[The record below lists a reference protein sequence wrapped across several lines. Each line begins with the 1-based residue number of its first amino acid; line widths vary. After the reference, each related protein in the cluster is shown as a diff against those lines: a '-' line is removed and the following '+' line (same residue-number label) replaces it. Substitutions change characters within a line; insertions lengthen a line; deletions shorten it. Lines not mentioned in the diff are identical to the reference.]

1 VKAELVKLRYFAGLT
16 LKEGAEV
23 LGISPNYRR
32 PLLSLRAGR
41 AIGYARSNRS
51 ALNRWLDAG
60 SLVVDNSAAGT
71 DREHALSDIDPS

>member
-23 LGISPNYRR
+23 LGIAPDDRR

-41 AIGYARSNRS
+41 AIGYVRSNRS

-60 SLVVDNSAAGT
+60 FLVVDNRAAGT
-71 DREHALSDIDPS
+71 AREHVRRDNDPS